1 MKSFLAMTEIIGI
14 FVENICMKNTI
25 YKNNKIAYAVGIIVS
40 LAIMWHSCDSIS
52 EYIAVL
58 VPYVFMMLVVFSAL
72 VRSFMYDLIVLG
84 LNIISLIILVFMIK
98 NGSILLGLGIVILMI
113 MCLPIVALIKL
124 LKYTINNK
132 ELGISYSGISG
143 LWW

>member
-1 MKSFLAMTEIIGI
+1 
-14 FVENICMKNTI
+14 MKNTV

-58 VPYVFMMLVVFSAL
+58 VPYVFMMLLVFSVL
-72 VRSFMYDLIVLG
+72 VRSFMYDLIVLV